1 MPQLWRMGTCG
12 LVCHGAP
19 AWAQWEGKG
28 QLWGSLCVQS
38 WRLRSPGCCWM
49 LPSHAGFLCSVV
61 KQQAQAKGTLRCGP
75 PKGAPGCPGCRV
87 WCPRRASSEPRFW
100 GLLCRAAG
108 LVLSCVRA
116 PPCPCSGEYQKCVRC
131 PGAPR
136 ATRRAAVSPPA
147 HPPRS
152 SNPSTRHLQVG
163 LAAGAARG
171 SQTEPKQKEGV
182 EMPLCK
188 LGCKRG

>member
-61 KQQAQAKGTLRCGP
+61 KQQAQARGRCGVGH
-75 PKGAPGCPGCRV
+75 PK
-87 WCPRRASSEPRFW
+87 EP
-100 GLLCRAAG
+100 LAAQAAG
-108 LVLSCVRA
+108 CGV
-116 PPCPCSGEYQKCVRC
+116 PEEP
-131 PGAPR
+131 
-136 ATRRAAVSPPA
+136 AVSRDFGGFCA
-147 HPPRS
+147 E
-152 SNPSTRHLQVG
+152 Q
-163 LAAGAARG
+163 
-171 SQTEPKQKEGV
+171 
-182 EMPLCK
+182 
-188 LGCKRG
+188 LG

>member
-1 MPQLWRMGTCG
+1 MGQPLCPVLEAEKPRMLLDVAKPRRFPLQRGETT
-12 LVCHGAP
+12 
-19 AWAQWEGKG
+19 
-28 QLWGSLCVQS
+28 
-38 WRLRSPGCCWM
+38 SPG
-49 LPSHAGFLCSVV
+49 
-61 KQQAQAKGTLRCGP
+61 KGTLRCGP